1 MVIYESN
8 FKYSTPDKICEWI
21 SCEFLLLLTLLQ
33 PLLEVNQPPYTL
45 INVNLE
51 HNSNI
56 DTISRIGMD
65 ERNSKQINFNI
76 HQEELMFLS
85 LLLLNKRIKASTLR
99 IRLPKVGLSDDT
111 KHIKHSLRNIYKQ
124 LTPDNIPVGRANKL
138 HNSEKFQNN
147 SINSNSYPPAD
158 TTENP
163 INTTSNT
170 LDNINATTSVRISEE
185 HVVPYNI
192 IVDRRNK
199 YHKRLWQSMKRRD
212 LLSFERLI
220 KEFRNSGI
228 EFNCT
233 SYTLIFNGFLMFYKK
248 QSLQQLRAV
257 SPLRCLVHR
266 YTISGSFSY
275 LHNGIHP
282 ALIRFLSV
290 FSTINYFSLEINVRL
305 LGNGPPQLYT
315 AHSQLA
321 LHHSFLMA
329 RLLSHEYQI
338 LISYPCTN
346 LPKFMKKL

>member
-8 FKYSTPDKICEWI
+8 FKYSTPDKIREWI

-56 DTISRIGMD
+56 DTISRTSLLTILLT
-65 ERNSKQINFNI
+65 NSKQINFNI

-124 LTPDNIPVGRANKL
+124 LTPDNTPVGRANKL
-138 HNSEKFQNN
+138 HNNEKFQNN
-147 SINSNSYPPAD
+147 SINSKSYPPAD

-163 INTTSNT
+163 INTTSNS
-170 LDNINATTSVRISEE
+170 LDNLNTSSSVRISEE
-185 HVVPYNI
+185 HIVPDNI
-192 IVDRRNK
+192 IVDRRNN
-199 YHKRLWQSMKRRD
+199 
-212 LLSFERLI
+212 
-220 KEFRNSGI
+220 NSGI
-228 EFNCT
+228 EFNST

-248 QSLQQLRAV
+248 QSLQQLREV
-257 SPLRCLVHR
+257 SPLRCLLIP
-266 YTISGSFSY
+266 YGGTSSIEMKS
-275 LHNGIHP
+275 NGIHP

-290 FSTINYFSLEINVRL
+290 FSTINYFSLEINVHL

-329 RLLSHEYQI
+329 RLLSHAHQI
-338 LISYPCTN
+338 LISYSCTN
-346 LPKFMKKL
+346 LGNFMKKL